1 MFNPLRS
8 TGSPPQTLAKVLSGP
23 RLLYG
28 VSLISILTSL
38 FLFALAVSF
47 SRIALLPLHSLA
59 LAATDDII
67 GQSRAFVNPFFAS
80 LYGNNIEIV
89 VFELCFAYIIHN
101 PECSEYIQSIY
112 ILMFVNS
119 NVAIHPKRLYFC
131 LNTANLLIK

>member
-8 TGSPPQTLAKVLSGP
+8 TGPPLKHSPKCSQELH
-23 RLLYG
+23 LLYG

-47 SRIALLPLHSLA
+47 SRIAPSLA

-89 VFELCFAYIIHN
+89 IFELYFAYIIHN
-101 PECSEYIQSIY
+101 PECSEYMQSTY
-112 ILMFVNS
+112 ILMFVNFS
-119 NVAIHPKRLYFC
+119 AAIHPKWFYYC

>member
-47 SRIALLPLHSLA
+47 SRIALFPLLPAASA
-59 LAATDDII
+59 AVLAATDAII
-67 GQSRAFVNPFFAS
+67 ANTILFVNPFFQ
-80 LYGNNIEIV
+80 L
-89 VFELCFAYIIHN
+89 F
-101 PECSEYIQSIY
+101 
-112 ILMFVNS
+112 
-119 NVAIHPKRLYFC
+119 
-131 LNTANLLIK
+131 